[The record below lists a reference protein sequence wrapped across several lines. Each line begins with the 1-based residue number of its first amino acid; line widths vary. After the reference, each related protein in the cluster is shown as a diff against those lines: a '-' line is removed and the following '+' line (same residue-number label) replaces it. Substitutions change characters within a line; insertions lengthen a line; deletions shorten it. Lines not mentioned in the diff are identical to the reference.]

1 MCPAHEFQADTKA
14 LASTSLLVADACEQ
28 LGFSEQLTGDILISV
43 DELVTNTIMHG
54 LKYDATK
61 SFHFEVNHNE
71 DQIEIV
77 IREKGELFDP
87 SEVAIPDTLASL
99 EDRPIEG
106 LGIYFIR
113 KLMDEF
119 SYTVSSDGEKTFKM
133 TKRKG

>member
-1 MCPAHEFQADTKA
+1 MCPVHEFPADTKA

-43 DELVTNTIMHG
+43 DELVTNTIMQG

-61 SFHFEVNHNE
+61 TFQFEVTSFE

-77 IREKGELFDP
+77 IREKGEAFDP
-87 SEVAIPDTLASL
+87 AEVAIPDTLASL
-99 EDRPIEG
+99 EDRPIGG
-106 LGIYFIR
+106 LGIFFIR
-113 KLMDEF
+113 KLMDQF
-119 SYTVSSDGEKTFKM
+119 SYTVSNDGEKTFKM